1 VPDSQENTPFQTP
14 TQDEIVELTK
24 MHIGALE
31 SSNDDLVWIAAGMSH
46 VLLTI
51 VGRKSGTERKTPLP
65 YWRDATGHRIV
76 VASFAGAE
84 KNPSWFHNLADK
96 VANPTI
102 VVRERDAEYRSDAEV
117 LDGDDYASTWAALT
131 ADRPFYNNYQ
141 AKTARRIP
149 LIRLPEPQQS

>member
-1 VPDSQENTPFQTP
+1 MPDSQENTPFQTP

-51 VGRKSGTERKTPLP
+51 VGRKSGVERKTPLP

-102 VVRERDAEYRSDAEV
+102 VVRERDFVYRSDAEV

-131 ADRPFYNNYQ
+131 ADRPFYNKYQ

>member
-1 VPDSQENTPFQTP
+1 MPDSQENTPFQTP

-51 VGRKSGTERKTPLP
+51 VGRKSGIERKTPLP
-65 YWRDATGHRIV
+65 YWRDTTGQRIV

-102 VVRERDAEYRSDAEV
+102 VVRERDFVYQSDAEV
-117 LDGDDYASTWAALT
+117 LDGDDYVSTWAALT
-131 ADRPFYNNYQ
+131 TDRPFYNNYQ
-141 AKTARRIP
+141 AKTTRRIP